1 MTAVDFILE
10 ILEDLKK
17 AAVMAE
23 QNEIKRNQE
32 QEK

>member
-1 MTAVDFILE
+1 MTAVDFVLE

-23 QNEIKRNQE
+23 QNEIKRDKENKE
-32 QEK
+32 